1 MSSIVTQSLP
11 LPLVKRSRGGEHRCI
26 VPGAL
31 GGARE
36 VGKARLAAEIVEI
49 GVDRRALEPGREPEP
64 AHRLLTDH
72 RGIAPAQP
80 PRAPR
85 LADQRRA
92 VIDQRSEEHTSEL
105 QSLMRISYAVFCLKK
120 KNNINQMHINL
131 PHISI

>member
-64 AHRLLTDH
+64 AHTFLTDH
-72 RGIAPAQP
+72 RGNATPQP
-80 PRAPR
+80 PRAHVGKASGRDRGGPSGEKSAG
-85 LADQRRA
+85 ADPN
-92 VIDQRSEEHTSEL
+92 
-105 QSLMRISYAVFCLKK
+105 KK
-120 KNNINQMHINL
+120 KTTKQ
-131 PHISI
+131 